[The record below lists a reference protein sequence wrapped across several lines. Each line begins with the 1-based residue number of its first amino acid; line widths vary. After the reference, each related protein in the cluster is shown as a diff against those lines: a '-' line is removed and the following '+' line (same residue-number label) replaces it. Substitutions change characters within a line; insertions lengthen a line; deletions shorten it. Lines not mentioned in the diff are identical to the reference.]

1 MLSKEVRP
9 CLQQIAQRLTVS
21 RDQKEKGSCTQ
32 DASDIIIVESVA
44 QCDSNGL
51 QRQLKVRIHEN

>member
-1 MLSKEVRP
+1 M
-9 CLQQIAQRLTVS
+9 AQRLTVS
-21 RDQKEKGSCTQ
+21 RDQMEKSDCTQ

-44 QCDSNGL
+44 ESDSNGL